1 MKIALLNDT
10 HFGVRNDSPAFL
22 EYQVKFYEEQF
33 FPYLEQNNITTL
45 IHLGDVTDRR
55 KFINF
60 KTASVFREKFFKRL
74 WDMKIDTHIIVG
86 NHDTYYKNTN
96 KVNSV
101 TELFTT
107 FDGKN
112 EPWIYTDPKEVE
124 IGGCRML
131 FLPWICDDNI
141 EDSIYAIDNATA
153 DICMGDLEIKGFEM
167 QRGIINEQGL
177 EPKQFKRFEKV
188 ISGHFHKKSDD
199 GHIYYLGA
207 QYEMTWSDYKDPKGF
222 HIFDTE
228 TRELERI
235 SNPHRIH
242 KKLVYN
248 DKKEDYYKK
257 DLTEFENTFVKI
269 FVSNKTDEDMFNSLL
284 DRFQNK
290 MNVHEVNVIEDIQS
304 DMAASVRED
313 ILDQGEDTITF
324 LNNYVDQIQ
333 TDLDKQKLKEFIKE
347 TYVEANDHYS
357 G

>member
-22 EYQVKFYEEQF
+22 EYQVKFYDEQF
-33 FPYLEQNNITTL
+33 FPYLEENNIQTL

-107 FDGKN
+107 FDGKH
-112 EPWIYTDPKEVE
+112 EPWIYTGPKEVE
-124 IGGCRML
+124 LGGCRML
-131 FLPWICDDNI
+131 FLPWICDDNYD
-141 EDSIYAIDNATA
+141 ESIYAIDNSTA
-153 DICMGDLEIKGFEM
+153 EICFGHLEIKGFEM
-167 QRGIINEQGL
+167 MKGHYNDQGL
-177 EPKQFKRFEKV
+177 EPSQFKRFEKV

-199 GHIYYLGA
+199 GHVYYLGA

-222 HIFDTE
+222 HIFDTQ

-235 SNPHRIH
+235 TNPKRIH
-242 KKLVYN
+242 KKIYYN
-248 DKKEDYYKK
+248 DSKEDYSKK
-257 DLTEFENTFVKI
+257 DISEFKDTFVKM
-269 FVSNKTDEDMFNSLL
+269 FVSNKTNEDMFNNFV
-284 DRFQNK
+284 DRLQTKINI
-290 MNVHEVNVIEDIQS
+290 HELNIIEDSMS
-304 DMAASVRED
+304 DISASVRED
-313 ILDQGEDTITF
+313 ILEQGEDTLTF
-324 LNNYVDQIQ
+324 LGNYVDQID
-333 TDLDKQKLKEFIKE
+333 TDLDRHKLKDFIKDVY
-347 TYVEANDHYS
+347 TEAS
-357 G
+357 ER